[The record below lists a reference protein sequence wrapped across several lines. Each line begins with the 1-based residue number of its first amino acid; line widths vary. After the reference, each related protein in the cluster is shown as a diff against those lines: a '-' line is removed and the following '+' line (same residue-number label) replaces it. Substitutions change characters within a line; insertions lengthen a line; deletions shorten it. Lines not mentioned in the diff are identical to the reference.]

1 MSKLWKG
8 RSGFTLVELL
18 IVVAIIGVLA
28 GVALPNISRFT
39 GSGTTQ
45 ANETE
50 LQNVQT
56 ALDLSMADNALTASD
71 AAAGCA
77 DLAIAGGCT
86 VTGAATPVDLTDD
99 VYLYP
104 DYMRTNPPRC
114 VYSWDTTGLASQDS
128 CP

>member
-1 MSKLWKG
+1 MGKLLKG

-39 GSGTTQ
+39 GSGQTQ
-45 ANETE
+45 ANATE

-56 ALDLSMADNALTASD
+56 AMDLAMADNALTASD
-71 AAAGCA
+71 AAAACA
-77 DLAIAGGCT
+77 DLSIVGACT
-86 VTGAATPVDLTDD
+86 VTGAVTPLDLTDD
-99 VYLYP
+99 VYLAP
-104 DYMRTNPPRC
+104 DYMRTVTTRC
-114 VYSWDTTGLASQDS
+114 TYDWDTAGLVTQNT